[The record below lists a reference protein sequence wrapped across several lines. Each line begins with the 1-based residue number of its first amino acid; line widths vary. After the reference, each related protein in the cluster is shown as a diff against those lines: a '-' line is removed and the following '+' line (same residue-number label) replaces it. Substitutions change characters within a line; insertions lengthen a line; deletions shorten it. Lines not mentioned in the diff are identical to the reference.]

1 MHATLILR
9 GGQTGAN
16 EPIAIVA
23 LTRIF
28 CGSNTVQLYIYI
40 GLPQIKLCYHYK
52 SHIITIL
59 AGVEPLM
66 ATRLTVNG
74 QDFSQ
79 VSGVTSGCCWIKFPH
94 AAVGVRR

>member
-1 MHATLILR
+1 MSQLQLWLSP
-9 GGQTGAN
+9 GFS
-16 EPIAIVA
+16 VA
-23 LTRIF
+23 LIRF
-28 CGSNTVQLYIYI
+28 NYIYI

-59 AGVEPLM
+59 AGVEPSM

-79 VSGVTSGCCWIKFPH
+79 VNGVTSGCCWIKFPH
-94 AAVGVRR
+94 AAVGVPLESVETSLTWDAI